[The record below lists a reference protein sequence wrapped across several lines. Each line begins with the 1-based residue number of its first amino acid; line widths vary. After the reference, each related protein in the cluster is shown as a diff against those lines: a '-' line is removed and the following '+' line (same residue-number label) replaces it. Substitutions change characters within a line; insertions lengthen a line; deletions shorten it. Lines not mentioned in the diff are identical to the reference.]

1 GTENVASARR
11 LAYDRPA
18 VPDANQ
24 SAERR
29 WGGWSSWLARR
40 RVRIALGLLA
50 LAVVVR
56 VALPPVLRRVIVS
69 QANAALAGRLEVGDV
84 DLWLVLGGAALKD
97 VALRAENAAPTAP
110 PRTSIDCRTVPS
122 SCPPCARARP
132 NRRRSRPR
140 PRSRGTSSSTGPRC
154 ATGISGCATTWSSPR
169 SPSSWCSPP
178 SS

>member
-1 GTENVASARR
+1 MRGLPATPPGISSPSPARSEPNVASARR

-40 RVRIALGLLA
+40 RVRIALGFLA
-50 LAVVVR
+50 LAVAVR

-84 DLWLVLGGAALKD
+84 DLWLVLGGAALTD
-97 VALRAENAAPTAP
+97 VALRAESAAPTDP
-110 PRTSIDCRTVPS
+110 PLVAFHLPYVRVGVLPPLRRTLP
-122 SCPPCARARP
+122 
-132 NRRRSRPR
+132 
-140 PRSRGTSSSTGPRC
+140 
-154 ATGISGCATTWSSPR
+154 
-169 SPSSWCSPP
+169 
-178 SS
+178 